1 LIAYLPQ
8 NHLQAKLIIA
18 LIFRIIYGTR
28 KRNQIEFVDMI
39 ADYLTA
45 HRAMDAAI
53 LYESPFTDITPQGS
67 DGLFTSTQLDELFSI
82 LEEVSTRA
90 AA

>member
-1 LIAYLPQ
+1 MIAYLPQ

-18 LIFRIIYGTR
+18 QIFRIIYGTR
-28 KRNQIEFVDMI
+28 KRNQIEFVDMNVN
-39 ADYLTA
+39 YLTVQG
-45 HRAMDAAI
+45 AMDAAI

-82 LEEVSTRA
+82 LEEVSIRA

>member
-1 LIAYLPQ
+1 MIAYLLQ

-18 LIFRIIYGTR
+18 LIFIIIYGTR

-53 LYESPFTDITPQGS
+53 LYESPFTDITPQVP
-67 DGLFTSTQLDELFSI
+67 DALFTSTQLDELFFI
-82 LEEVSTRA
+82 FEEISTRA

>member
-1 LIAYLPQ
+1 MIAYLPQ

-18 LIFRIIYGTR
+18 QIFRITYRTR
-28 KRNQIEFVDMI
+28 KRNQIEFVDRI
-39 ADYLTA
+39 VDYLTV
-45 HRAMDAAI
+45 HGAMDAAI

-67 DGLFTSTQLDELFSI
+67 DGLFTSTQLNELFSI
-82 LEEVSTRA
+82 LEEVSIRA

>member
-1 LIAYLPQ
+1 MIAYLPQ

-18 LIFRIIYGTR
+18 QIFRIIYGTR
-28 KRNQIEFVDMI
+28 KRNQIEFVDMNVN
-39 ADYLTA
+39 YLTVQG
-45 HRAMDAAI
+45 AMDAAL

-82 LEEVSTRA
+82 LEEVSIRA

>member
-8 NHLQAKLIIA
+8 KHLQAKLIIA
-18 LIFRIIYGTR
+18 QIFRIIYGTR

-39 ADYLTA
+39 VNYLTV
-45 HRAMDAAI
+45 HGAMDAAI

-67 DGLFTSTQLDELFSI
+67 EGLFTSAHLDELFSI
-82 LEEVSTRA
+82 LE
-90 AA
+90 

>member
-1 LIAYLPQ
+1 VDEIV
-8 NHLQAKLIIA
+8 NHLTAN
-18 LIFRIIYGTR
+18 GT
-28 KRNQIEFVDMI
+28 
-39 ADYLTA
+39 
-45 HRAMDAAI
+45 MDAAI
-53 LYESPFTDITPQGS
+53 LYESPFTDLTPQGP

>member
-1 LIAYLPQ
+1 
-8 NHLQAKLIIA
+8 
-18 LIFRIIYGTR
+18 
-28 KRNQIEFVDMI
+28 MI

>member
-1 LIAYLPQ
+1 VIAYLPQ

-18 LIFRIIYGTR
+18 QIFRIIYGTR
-28 KRNQIEFVDMI
+28 KRNQIEFVDMNVN
-39 ADYLTA
+39 YLTVQG
-45 HRAMDAAI
+45 AMDAAI

-82 LEEVSTRA
+82 LEEVSIRA